1 MHRTILLSL
10 AGIALST
17 AALGAGSSRSG
28 QERLMIVD
36 RDRGRVVY
44 DDGRNDMYCVTRR
57 AVIGYRYDGR
67 PIYRRKMRC
76 R

>member
-10 AGIALST
+10 AGIAIST
-17 AALGAGSSRSG
+17 AALAAGPRNNP
-28 QERLMIVD
+28 QDRLVIVD

-44 DDGRNDMYCVTRR
+44 DDGRNDMFCTTRR
-57 AVIGYRYDGR
+57 VVVGHRWDGR
-67 PIYRRKMRC
+67 PILRRKMRC